1 MEGDLSET
9 PGARRLHLWFVH
21 CAAPTELVSIGS
33 RSLRAGLIPKAKCMS
48 AFFDVAV
55 SVDRVIGKDGRTKV
69 AAGNTVDVA
78 GATFTNSI
86 GEAHL
91 MAHWKD
97 PDFDP
102 KQRSF
107 YMQGS
112 SSFQLRAGRH
122 MMLRGWNQD
131 GQRCQDDRT

>member
-1 MEGDLSET
+1 
-9 PGARRLHLWFVH
+9 
-21 CAAPTELVSIGS
+21 
-33 RSLRAGLIPKAKCMS
+33 MS

-55 SVDRVIGKDGRTKV
+55 SDDRVIGKDGRTKV
-69 AAGNTVDVA
+69 VAGNTVDVA

-112 SSFQLRAGRH
+112 SRFQLRAGRH